1 MSKIIISQPWG
12 GLGDNLHF
20 STLPELFSK
29 KGHEVYISENNAVR
43 NAEIFDFTKNSRST
57 IVKSRP
63 IPMNWILVVFPK

>member
-29 KGHEVYISENNAVR
+29 KGYEVYI
-43 NAEIFDFTKNSRST
+43 
-57 IVKSRP
+57 
-63 IPMNWILVVFPK
+63 